1 MTTNIVKM
9 KNGTKKRTQKN
20 GSNKN
25 GSNKRRTQKMRGGN
39 NNSFKIQ
46 STSSTDT
53 FKANVGIN
61 EKYFIPNNP
70 FNIQMKP
77 LETSSN
83 ASLKKSSFLAASK
96 KSASST
102 AFPEYNR
109 KKNMN
114 LVIQELKKK
123 QKAQKEKEKRNEIL
137 GAFQRML
144 NKSDPERQNWIEPG
158 KEGQIGANKIVRR
171 QYAID
176 PTQKSIENY
185 VNSLIEERT
194 RLGLNNPIKEPNNK
208 VKINQY
214 EYGDKNRKALENL
227 MANPYK
233 ELITRTNSTNKNKDE
248 EPVFYK
254 LINNDGKFNKNLFE
268 NGNIKEDSGLRKDLV
283 EKLNKYEI
291 KDLEA
296 IVNKYI
302 LKIKSDKLISGN
314 FIDELGK
321 KKRSF
326 LGHSLV
332 TEKNGKILADLL
344 FKKNEI
350 NDSYK
355 NRRFRDDLFDKVGN
369 FIGDDR
375 FSKDEIEY
383 LNNFDK
389 TFLEDIIIE
398 QEYFDMLK
406 LKQKR
411 GYNVNV
417 TEDPTPFNNL
427 IRIPVTRYNNQVFD
441 VYNNVNSNPEEMN
454 IIKNE
459 NKKGL
464 NI

>member
-25 GSNKRRTQKMRGGN
+25 GSNKNGSNKRRTQKMRGGN
-39 NNSFKIQ
+39 NNSFKIH

-53 FKANVGIN
+53 IKAHDSIN
-61 EKYFIPNNP
+61 NKYFTNP
-70 FNIQMKP
+70 FTVQKKQLN
-77 LETSSN
+77 TSSN
-83 ASLKKSSFLAASK
+83 ASLQKSSLLAASK
-96 KSASST
+96 NSASST

-109 KKNMN
+109 NKNMK

-123 QKAQKEKEKRNEIL
+123 QEAQKQKENRNKIL
-137 GAFQRML
+137 GVVQRML
-144 NKSDPERQNWIEPG
+144 NESDPERKNWIKPG
-158 KEGQIGANKIVRR
+158 NEGNYGITRR
-171 QYAID
+171 VYAVD
-176 PTQKSIENY
+176 PTQTSIKNY
-185 VNSLIEERT
+185 INRLVEERN
-194 RLGLNNPIKEPNNK
+194 RLGLNKLEEAKTK
-208 VKINQY
+208 VNINQY

-233 ELITRTNSTNKNKDE
+233 ELITRTNSPNKNKNE

-283 EKLNKYEI
+283 KKLNKYKI

-321 KKRSF
+321 QKRSF

-332 TEKNGKILADLL
+332 TEKNGKTLANLL
-344 FKKNEI
+344 FKEHDITNL
-350 NDSYK
+350 YK
-355 NRRFRDDLFDKVGN
+355 NRQFRDDLFDKVGN

-389 TFLEDIIIE
+389 TFLKDIIIE

-406 LKQKR
+406 HRQKK

-417 TEDPTPFNNL
+417 TEDPTKFNNL
-427 IRIPVTRYNNQVFD
+427 IRIPVKRNNNKVFE
-441 VYNNVNSNPEEMN
+441 VYNNNNNLIPEEIN
-454 IIKNE
+454 II
-459 NKKGL
+459 
-464 NI
+464 